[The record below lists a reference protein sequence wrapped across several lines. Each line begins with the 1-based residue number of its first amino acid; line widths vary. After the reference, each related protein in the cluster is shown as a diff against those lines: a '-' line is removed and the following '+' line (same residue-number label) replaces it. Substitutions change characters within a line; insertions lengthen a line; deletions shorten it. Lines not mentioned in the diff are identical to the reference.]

1 MGRGADFVVRL
12 YAWLERL
19 EWLGRLV
26 VRLSVGIEFF
36 GSGLGK
42 LGKLP
47 SFVQYFRTLGI
58 PFPEV
63 QAPFV
68 AGVEL
73 ICGSLIAVG
82 LLTRPAALMLC
93 GVLAVAIITAAAPEH
108 HITATWRGLLEF
120 FYLPEWCLLLLLAWL
135 VLAGPGRASLDARIR
150 RRSRL
155 PPL

>member
-1 MGRGADFVVRL
+1 MGRGTDFVVRL
-12 YAWLERL
+12 YAWLAGL

-47 SFVQYFRTLGI
+47 SFIQYFRSLGI

-68 AGVEL
+68 ASVEL
-73 ICGSLIAVG
+73 VCGALIIVG

-93 GVLAVAIITAAAPEH
+93 GVMTVAIITAAAPEH
-108 HITATWRGLLEF
+108 HITATWHGLLEF
-120 FYLPEWCLLLLLAWL
+120 FYLPEWCLLLLLGWL
-135 VLAGPGRASLDARIR
+135 VLVGPCRASLDALIG
-150 RRSRL
+150 RRS
-155 PPL
+155 